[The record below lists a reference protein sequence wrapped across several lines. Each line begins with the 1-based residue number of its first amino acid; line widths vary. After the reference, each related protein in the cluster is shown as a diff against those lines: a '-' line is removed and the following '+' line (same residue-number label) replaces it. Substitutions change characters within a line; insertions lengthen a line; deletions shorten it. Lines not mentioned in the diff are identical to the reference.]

1 MAKRSKLYKAQLEK
15 FDKLKTY
22 QLADAV
28 KVLKELPQVKF
39 DQTVELSFKLGV
51 DPKQTD
57 QTVRGAVPLPKGTGK
72 QVKVVVIADDEK
84 PRQEAQEA
92 GADVVGYDEV
102 IAKIKEGWVDFDV
115 LIATPSAM
123 AQVRPLGRQL
133 GPKGLMPNPKTG
145 TVTDKVGNAVKEAKA
160 GRVEFRADKGACVQV
175 PVGKLSFSAE
185 DLVENAN
192 AVIRA
197 LIKAKPSSAKG
208 VYIQSFTLSAT
219 MTPGIKIDTRDMG
232 KEMA

>member
-1 MAKRSKLYKAQLEK
+1 MTKRSKLYKAQLEK
-15 FDKLKTY
+15 FEKLKAY

-28 KVLKELPQVKF
+28 KVLKEFPQVKF

-72 QVKVVVIADDEK
+72 QVKVVVIADDEA
-84 PRQEAQEA
+84 PRAEAQEA
-92 GADVVGYDEV
+92 GADVVGYDDV

-115 LIATPSAM
+115 LIVTPSAM

-175 PVGKLSFSAE
+175 PVGKLSFAAE
-185 DLVENAN
+185 DLLENIG
-192 AVIRA
+192 AVVRA
-197 LIKAKPSSAKG
+197 LIKAKPASAKG
-208 VYIQSFTLSAT
+208 VYIQTLTVSAT
-219 MTPGIKIDTRDMG
+219 MTPGIKIDTRDIS